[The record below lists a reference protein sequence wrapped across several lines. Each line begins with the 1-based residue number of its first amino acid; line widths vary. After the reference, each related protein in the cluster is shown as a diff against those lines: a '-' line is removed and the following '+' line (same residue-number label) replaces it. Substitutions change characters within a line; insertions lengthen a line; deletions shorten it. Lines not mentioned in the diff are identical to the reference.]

1 MNFYSIINPLIDWIY
16 EQNDKWNFYSFA
28 ILEFILNFR
37 FFWTFR
43 YSNFR
48 YFGIFT
54 SAEFYRYFDFSLFLN
69 FALFYFGS
77 FTISKFYRFSEYS
90 LLSHLSQFSLFQKFA
105 LLAFWRVFLFRVGS
119 YEEADETDTY
129 GTFNN
134 VTTNNERPVLR
145 TQSTV
150 DETTQGTYEGFK
162 GSLKGLK
169 LYWSQFLGLLVK
181 RLIYTKRRYLLYGI
195 LVSQDSVIFENGF
208 LFWFDFFLFFRFLL
222 IPDFPIFCIF
232 FSISSF

>member
-1 MNFYSIINPLIDWIY
+1 MRNFIAILNIRYCRI
-16 EQNDKWNFYSFA
+16 FA
-28 ILEFILNFR
+28 IFAISEIRFARILNL
-37 FFWTFR
+37 
-43 YSNFR
+43 
-48 YFGIFT
+48 T
-54 SAEFYRYFDFSLFLN
+54 S
-69 FALFYFGS
+69 
-77 FTISKFYRFSEYS
+77 
-90 LLSHLSQFSLFQKFA
+90 
-105 LLAFWRVFLFRVGS
+105 FLFRVGS

-134 VTTNNERPVLR
+134 GTTNNDRPVLR

-195 LVSQDSVIFENGF
+195 FYLIIFP
-208 LFWFDFFLFFRFLL
+208 R
-222 IPDFPIFCIF
+222 
-232 FSISSF
+232 

>member
-1 MNFYSIINPLIDWIY
+1 MILHFHSF
-16 EQNDKWNFYSFA
+16 WNFYSFA

-37 FFWTFR
+37 LFWTFH
-43 YSNFR
+43 YSNIR
-48 YFGIFT
+48 
-54 SAEFYRYFDFSLFLN
+54 
-69 FALFYFGS
+69 YFGS
-77 FTISKFYRFSEYS
+77 FNIAKFYRYSKYS
-90 LLSHLSQFSLFQKFA
+90 LLSQFSLFKKFA
-105 LLAFWRVFLFRVGS
+105 LVTFWQAFLFRVGS

-134 VTTNNERPVLR
+134 GTTNNDRPVLR

-195 LVSQDSVIFENGF
+195 LVSQNSVTFEKF
-208 LFWFDFFLFFRFLL
+208 SFPPLLFWFLFIQQIFSDFPRIFPELFSSLSLFLSVFFLILFNFFL
-222 IPDFPIFCIF
+222 IF
-232 FSISSF
+232 FYRFFVNYFLSWMD

>member
-1 MNFYSIINPLIDWIY
+1 MFDID
-16 EQNDKWNFYSFA
+16 
-28 ILEFILNFR
+28 
-37 FFWTFR
+37 
-43 YSNFR
+43 
-48 YFGIFT
+48 
-54 SAEFYRYFDFSLFLN
+54 
-69 FALFYFGS
+69 
-77 FTISKFYRFSEYS
+77 
-90 LLSHLSQFSLFQKFA
+90 
-105 LLAFWRVFLFRVGS
+105 AFWQVFLFRVGS

-134 VTTNNERPVLR
+134 GTTNNDRPVLR

-195 LVSQDSVIFENGF
+195 LVSQDSVIFE
-208 LFWFDFFLFFRFLL
+208 LFWVDFFPFFDF
-222 IPDFPIFCIF
+222 C
-232 FSISSF
+232 

>member
-1 MNFYSIINPLIDWIY
+1 MSQEFFDISFY
-16 EQNDKWNFYSFA
+16 
-28 ILEFILNFR
+28 R
-37 FFWTFR
+37 
-43 YSNFR
+43 
-48 YFGIFT
+48 IFT
-54 SAEFYRYFDFSLFLN
+54 FLHFSAIFVISEF
-69 FALFYFGS
+69 
-77 FTISKFYRFSEYS
+77 
-90 LLSHLSQFSLFQKFA
+90 LSQFSFA
-105 LLAFWRVFLFRVGS
+105 KVNLSSLRSHFDDFFFFRFRVGS

-134 VTTNNERPVLR
+134 GTTNNDRPVLR

-195 LVSQDSVIFENGF
+195 LVSQNSVTFEKF
-208 LFWFDFFLFFRFLL
+208 SFPPLLF
-222 IPDFPIFCIF
+222 
-232 FSISSF
+232 

>member
-1 MNFYSIINPLIDWIY
+1 MILHFHSFR
-16 EQNDKWNFYSFA
+16 NFYSFA

-54 SAEFYRYFDFSLFLN
+54 SAEFYRFSGFSLFLN
-69 FALFYFGS
+69 FALFW
-77 FTISKFYRFSEYS
+77 FSLFWNFS
-90 LLSHLSQFSLFQKFA
+90 LFRVFAILEFSLFQKFT
-105 LLAFWRVFLFRVGS
+105 LITFWQFFSSFRVGS

-134 VTTNNERPVLR
+134 GTTNNDRPVLR

-195 LVSQDSVIFENGF
+195 LVS
-208 LFWFDFFLFFRFLL
+208 
-222 IPDFPIFCIF
+222 
-232 FSISSF
+232 